1 MDLENWLL
9 TLHLRK
15 ISKAGTS
22 QIFMDLPGILKG
34 NLKKRNKCFGH
45 LN

>member
-22 QIFMDLPGILKG
+22 QILLDLPGILKEI
-34 NLKKRNKCFGH
+34 LKKKTNV
-45 LN
+45 LDT